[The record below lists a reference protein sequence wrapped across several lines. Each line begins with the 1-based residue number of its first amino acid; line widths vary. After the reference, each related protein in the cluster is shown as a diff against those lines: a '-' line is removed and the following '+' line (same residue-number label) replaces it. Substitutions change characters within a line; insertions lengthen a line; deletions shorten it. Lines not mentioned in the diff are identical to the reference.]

1 MMVILMGRLFAC
13 GRSCPL
19 LKLMRKE
26 VESGMWKQDENKLS
40 KG

>member
-1 MMVILMGRLFAC
+1 MIVIQMGRLFAC
-13 GRSCPL
+13 GRSYPL